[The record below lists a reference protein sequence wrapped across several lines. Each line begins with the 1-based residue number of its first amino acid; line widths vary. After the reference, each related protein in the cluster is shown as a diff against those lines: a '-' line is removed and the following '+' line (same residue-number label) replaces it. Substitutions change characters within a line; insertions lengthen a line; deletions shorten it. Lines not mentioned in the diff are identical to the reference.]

1 MRILNVS
8 ALLDPVIGGGT
19 AERTV
24 QLSRAFSQAGMQ
36 TISLCMD
43 TGFDRRALESRLGNA
58 RLEVLPCLNRRFLLP
73 ELNNS
78 RIQALVDA
86 VDVVHLCNHWTL
98 LNVLVARIA
107 KGSGKPWVACPSGA
121 LPIMGR
127 SMALKRL
134 YNLLAGR
141 RLIQNAAAC
150 VAITARETLSFQE
163 YGVDPRQV
171 HVIPNGIEPGEYL
184 EPDAQGFRL
193 HHRLGSG
200 PLLVFLGRLDPVKG
214 PDLLLEAFLRIA
226 ARFPDWNLLFA
237 GPDWGLAGALQLRAA
252 GLAERVRFIGHVP
265 LSDKSSLLSAAS
277 LVVVPS
283 RSEAMSLVA
292 LEAGACG
299 TPVLMTTECG
309 FDDLPDSG
317 GGDLVAASV
326 EEIAKGIAGMLESGH
341 LRDRGAKL
349 RTYILA
355 HYTWQAMVLE
365 YESLFASILRNPAA
379 A

>member
-24 QLSRAFSQAGMQ
+24 QLSRAFSQAGLH

-43 TGFDRRALESRLGNA
+43 TGFDRRALQSRLGNA
-58 RLEVLPCLNRRFLLP
+58 RLEMLQCRNRRFLLP
-73 ELNNS
+73 APEIS
-78 RIQALVDA
+78 RIQALVDS
-86 VDVVHLCNHWTL
+86 VDVIHLCNHWTL
-98 LNVLVARIA
+98 LNVLVARVA
-107 KGSGKPWVACPSGA
+107 RRRGKPWVACPSGA
-121 LPIMGR
+121 LPRMGQ
-127 SMALKRL
+127 SMALKRM

-141 RLIQNAAAC
+141 RLIRDAAAC
-150 VAITARETLSFQE
+150 VAITARETLSFRD

-171 HVIPNGIEPGEYL
+171 FIIPNGIEPGEYL
-184 EPDAQGFRL
+184 EPDAEGFRQR
-193 HHRLGSG
+193 HGLGTR
-200 PLLVFLGRLDPVKG
+200 PLLVFFGRLDPVKG

-226 ARFPDWNLLFA
+226 SRFPDWNLVFA
-237 GPDWGLAGALQLRAA
+237 GPDWGLARTLQLRAA

-309 FDDLPDSG
+309 FDDLPESG
-317 GGDLVAASV
+317 GGELVAASV
-326 EEIAKGIAGMLESGH
+326 EEIAAGIAGMLEAGH
-341 LRDRGAKL
+341 LRDRGARL
-349 RTYILA
+349 RTFILA

-365 YESLFASILRNPAA
+365 YEPLFASILRNPAA
-379 A
+379 V